1 MNLFGTLKETLT
13 PALQA
18 KTAQLVGESPEKTG
32 KALDG
37 LFPTVAGGLLKRAS
51 TETGLDQLFRTLK
64 KPDFDRQLLDT
75 LPTLLDSPER
85 TNQLIAFGNGLVSQ
99 LLPDKKSSITT
110 MISSYAKVRNS
121 SATSLLG
128 LTMPLVLATLRR
140 ETVDRNLDVQG
151 LGSLLADQREAWL
164 STIPEGL
171 ADKLFEVLG
180 IDNWQG
186 MDAALRSS
194 GLAVQRRAS
203 AAITTKTTA
212 PPKTATLPVAEEL
225 EEEIPGVNWGRWLIP
240 ALAVVAL
247 GGGAYWYLNRPQ
259 TSEADAE
266 TDPVAE
272 QVVPVSDTL
281 ARADSASRVPLAADT
296 ARKATP
302 TATAPAPAGQE
313 DFIGLLNAYLKD
325 PAAKPG
331 RTFTFH
337 GAKFAPAAS
346 MYTAES
352 GVAIAQ
358 LAQVMKANPKVQIK
372 LIGYAAEGDTLD
384 NKRLSAKR
392 ANNIKTT
399 LIESGINFIRID
411 AAGLGNTAGT
421 SRIDVQVIHR

>member
-1 MNLFGTLKETLT
+1 MNLFGNLKENFS
-13 PALQA
+13 PALRA
-18 KTAQLVGESPEKTG
+18 KAAQFVGESPEKTG

-37 LFPTVAGGLLKRAS
+37 LIPTVAGGLLKRAS
-51 TETGLDQLFRTLK
+51 TETGLDQLYRTLH

-75 LPTLLDSPER
+75 LPTLLDSTER
-85 TNQLIAFGNGLVSQ
+85 TGQLTAFGNGLVSQ
-99 LLPDKKSSITT
+99 LLPDKKSSIAT

-128 LTMPLVLATLRR
+128 LVMPLVLATLRR
-140 ETVDRNLDVQG
+140 ETVERNLDVQG
-151 LGSLLADQREAWL
+151 LGSFLADQREAWL
-164 STIPEGL
+164 GSIPDGL

-194 GLAVQRRAS
+194 GAAVQRRAS
-203 AAITTKTTA
+203 AAIAAKAATPAKTAA
-212 PPKTATLPVAEEL
+212 PPPPVEEL
-225 EEEIPGVNWGRWLIP
+225 DEESSGVNWGRWLVP
-240 ALAVVAL
+240 LVAVAAL

-259 TSEADAE
+259 TTNADAE
-266 TDPVAE
+266 AEPIAE
-272 QVVPVSDTL
+272 QAVPVSDTL
-281 ARADSASRVPLAADT
+281 ARADSAGRLAVASPADT
-296 ARKATP
+296 ARKVA
-302 TATAPAPAGQE
+302 APAPTGQG
-313 DFIGLLNAYLKD
+313 DFIGLLNAYLND
-325 PAAKPG
+325 PAGKPG

-337 GAKFAPAAS
+337 GVQFAPAAS

-352 GVAIAQ
+352 GAAIAQ
-358 LAQVMKANPKVQIK
+358 LAQVLKANPRVQIK

-392 ANNIKTT
+392 ANNIKST

-421 SRIDVQVIHR
+421 SRIDVQVVHR